1 MTDTGLSDR
10 LRQQSRR
17 SGLMVGVSM
26 ALTIGICVGVFVA
39 SYARLGSLASDFVP
53 QDATFVPTVVPA
65 TTQVAAVPAGN
76 EPAPT
81 PPPADAATDEG
92 APSGQGPVAPGATEP
107 AFAATHQITP
117 GSPINFRSSPGVAGD
132 ETIISVLDPG
142 TPLRSLGEEQSVGGA
157 VWMRFE
163 IESGEQGWVRE
174 VDTEP
179 VAGSP

>member
-39 SYARLGSLASDFVP
+39 SYARVGSALTDFLP
-53 QDATFVPTVVPA
+53 ADATFVPTVDPA
-65 TTQVAAVPAGN
+65 QTQVPAVPAA
-76 EPAPT
+76 EDPDLT
-81 PPPADAATDEG
+81 PPPAGAVPDQG
-92 APSGQGPVAPGATEP
+92 APGGQAPVEPGATEP

-117 GSPINFRSSPGVAGD
+117 GSPINFRSTPGVAGD

-142 TPLRSLGEEQSVGGA
+142 TPLRSLGEEQTVGGA

-163 IESGEQGWVRE
+163 IESGDQGWVRE